1 MCQPEAR
8 SACGR
13 HLPDPA
19 GCGLEGE
26 RPQDSAAPP
35 RDLLLHGQQL
45 GVHALLPPL
54 HQLHV
59 RQELGDAVLAN
70 LYVLVLQGG
79 HLGPRGGAVTETAP
93 QRGGEGRGHPGK
105 GRGAETGPC
114 TAGGDRGGPMTDS
127 GEGGP
132 TGRGRGTA
140 PGGQEGQRAQP
151 LTLGTFLLM
160 FSRSRS
166 WPRRK
171 QGCWNSVSSR
181 SGLTRP
187 PCSMWTTFRKPSA
200 RRGWGGRAASGPGRR
215 PALPPLR
222 PCPQHPHTAP
232 PPTSVAVAAWGFVS
246 FPWGLGPGP
255 QGPLS
260 PGERSPGPGPQGR
273 WASPS
278 AQRGSASVRRP
289 PARRAPPGALTHVQ
303 LPHEA
308 GHVVVLEV
316 LGQHLLG
323 KLALVEH
330 VEAVPALQETRG
342 RSHTPAP
349 WDWAARARET
359 RRSPPPWATSLA
371 RGQWG
376 MRDLGTV
383 SEPCPRSGASQ
394 CQVYAHGTAQR
405 LGPFSRGTF
414 SSSHQQIYPENSQ
427 ELQ

>member
-1 MCQPEAR
+1 
-8 SACGR
+8 
-13 HLPDPA
+13 
-19 GCGLEGE
+19 
-26 RPQDSAAPP
+26 
-35 RDLLLHGQQL
+35 
-45 GVHALLPPL
+45 
-54 HQLHV
+54 
-59 RQELGDAVLAN
+59 
-70 LYVLVLQGG
+70 
-79 HLGPRGGAVTETAP
+79 
-93 QRGGEGRGHPGK
+93 
-105 GRGAETGPC
+105 
-114 TAGGDRGGPMTDS
+114 MTDS

-359 RRSPPPWATSLA
+359 RRSPPPWVTSQA